1 VGRILVYVVVGYVVF
16 AVVMSALVSVP
27 WLLLLLVLLFFAF
40 SRRSGSWTSY
50 ARELVG
56 PRAGEL
62 QATPDQVGRLRS
74 ASQRLAPEFPDDR
87 LENPALVAVLA
98 PYAYEPPEERERVE
112 QEFDSWRERFVAW
125 RRRVE
130 EFGTNASL
138 DELVQEQSALEA
150 YVAEL
155 RKRAAAADDLPQ
167 RALDEVTRA
176 GELIRGAR
184 ASLREDAPGLA
195 ERLDAAGAKHAEAWA
210 AVGGDA
216 PRPVTALRLAAEAV
230 KVAVAVQAEAA
241 RAAGLPDDVRRRL
254 QELAPAIERMRDG
267 LDVVE
272 AEVRGAASTYAVSSW
287 REIGG
292 VGGAARDALERAERL
307 HRAAAEDAA
316 SQDPA
321 RLERAA
327 RALDEVSAA
336 LEDAERLRSAIDA
349 HLRKLETAALEAR
362 ERVVAAEKE
371 VDRAQGSEPDQRVER
386 AADLARQARAGLES
400 ERPDWLAIVEL
411 ADRAAELA
419 RGTGAGAEP
428 PSGVLQQPLDEAKAR
443 AAEAHETALA
453 WAIVAP
459 AAADLERLMLEE
471 ADRLYREAVETGSAA
486 AFSAAEA
493 AAEAFVARVQRR
505 RGLKGGR
512 DDAAPSPLGHALVW
526 DLAVR
531 FSTRA

>member
-27 WLLLLLVLLFFAF
+27 WLLLLFGLLFFAF
-40 SRRSGSWTSY
+40 SRRGRSWTSY

-62 QATPDQVGRLRS
+62 QAATPDQAGRLRG
-74 ASQRLAPEFPDDR
+74 ASERLAPEFPEDR
-87 LENPALVAVLA
+87 LENAALVSVLA
-98 PYAYEPPEERERVE
+98 PYAYEPAEERGRVE
-112 QEFDSWRERFVAW
+112 REFDSWRERFVAW

-130 EFGTNASL
+130 ELGADASL
-138 DELVQEQSALEA
+138 EELVQEQAALET

-155 RKRAAAADDLPQ
+155 HRRATEADELPQ

-176 GELIRGAR
+176 GELIEAAR
-184 ASLREDAPGLA
+184 AGLPEDAPGLS
-195 ERLDAAGAKHAEAWA
+195 ERLDVAAATHADAWA

-230 KVAVAVQAEAA
+230 KVAEAVQAEAA

-292 VGGAARDALERAERL
+292 VGGAARDALERATRL

-316 SQDPA
+316 SQDLA
-321 RLERAA
+321 CLERAA
-327 RALDEVSAA
+327 RALDEASAA
-336 LEDAERLRSAIDA
+336 LDDAGRLRAAIDA

-362 ERVVAAEKE
+362 ELVVAAEKE

-386 AADLARQARAGLES
+386 AADLVRQARAGLES

-419 RGTGAGAEP
+419 RGTGTGAEP
-428 PSGVLQQPLDEAKAR
+428 PADAAQAR
-443 AAEAHETALA
+443 AAEAHETAMA

-459 AAADLERLMLEE
+459 AAADAERAMLEE
-471 ADRLYREAVETGSAA
+471 AGRLYGEAVAAGSAA
-486 AFSAAEA
+486 AFAAAEA
-493 AAEAFVARVQRR
+493 AAEAFVARVQQR

-512 DDAAPSPLGHALVW
+512 EEAAPQLGHALVW